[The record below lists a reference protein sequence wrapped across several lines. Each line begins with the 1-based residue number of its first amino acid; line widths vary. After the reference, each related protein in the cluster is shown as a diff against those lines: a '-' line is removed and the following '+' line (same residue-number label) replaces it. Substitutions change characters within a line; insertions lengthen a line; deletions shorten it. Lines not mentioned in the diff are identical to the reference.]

1 MIRPSVPQ
9 LPALVTFAVALILSS
24 HAVYA
29 GGNEFDD
36 GWRRTAH
43 GWERTDSWISAN
55 ADAPA
60 LEYAFESK
68 ADLPPPRF
76 EIHPLFLTL
85 VQVFVVA
92 LAFGF
97 FSRLAL
103 TGIRWRPP
111 VSR

>member
-1 MIRPSVPQ
+1 MIRPSVPR
-9 LPALVTFAVALILSS
+9 LPALVTFAVASILSAN
-24 HAVYA
+24 AVFA

-43 GWERTDSWISAN
+43 GWERMDSWITAN
-55 ADAPA
+55 AEAPG
-60 LEYAFESK
+60 LKYAFESE
-68 ADLPPPRF
+68 AELPPPRF

-85 VQVFVVA
+85 VQVFAVA

-97 FSRLAL
+97 FSRLAM